1 MLMRSN
7 VFREF
12 VVAVLFILKRWR
24 ENESK
29 EGRRDGGREGVMF
42 LGYIFLQQKKIQRLK
57 PKIKNENNV
66 YAKKETNILT
76 FHLGYFLVTN
86 LK

>member
-29 EGRRDGGREGVMF
+29 KGRREGGREGGSNVF
-42 LGYIFLQQKKIQRLK
+42 RLYFFTTKKIRFS
-57 PKIKNENNV
+57 
-66 YAKKETNILT
+66 T
-76 FHLGYFLVTN
+76 H
-86 LK
+86 